1 MPDRLTISRRRLL
14 GMIAAGSA
22 VAACGDAPVPGL
34 NAPAAAAHVKIGV
47 IWPQSGPNAAI
58 GTDLK
63 RGWDLWVTKNGGK
76 LGQYIADVVTADEGP
91 TPQTATAGVQ
101 KLLQTDKVDIVV
113 GLVDSAATF
122 AVIPLMDAAKK
133 MLLVAGASAIDI
145 TRKAGTA
152 YVWRTSYTDPQ
163 LAAPLGAQLA
173 QAPARDAVFLVAP
186 GDDQGTAT
194 VAAFQTAFEAG
205 GGKIIGT
212 ARPVAGSSADYPG
225 IFTQIQRANAKAT
238 YCALSPA
245 DAAVFLPQYA
255 AAGLAAPIPVY
266 GSGPITDG
274 GVLSQA
280 GQAVLGIQ
288 TTLHYSD
295 QLANTT
301 NATFVAAYRRAY
313 QSSPTC
319 FSVQGY
325 DAGMVLDG
333 ALDEDG
339 LQFDGDSMSN
349 QLGKGADYDSP
360 RGKWKFDEQS
370 PLQNVYLRKVQDVGG
385 TPVNAVLYDLG
396 VAGQPAG

>member
-14 GMIAAGSA
+14 GMLAAGSA
-22 VAACGDAPVPGL
+22 IAACGDAPVPGL
-34 NAPAAAAHVKIGV
+34 NAPLAAAHVKVGV

-63 RGWDLWVTKNGGK
+63 RGWDLWLTKNGGK
-76 LGQYIADVVTADEGP
+76 LGQYIADVATADEGA

-113 GLVDSAATF
+113 GLVDSAATL

-152 YVWRTSYTDPQ
+152 YVWRTSYSDPQ
-163 LAAPLGAQLA
+163 LAAPMGAQLA
-173 QAPARDAVFLVAP
+173 QAAVRDAVFVVAP
-186 GDDQGTAT
+186 VDDQGTAT
-194 VAAFQTAFEAG
+194 VAAFQTAFESG
-205 GGKIIGT
+205 GGTIAGT
-212 ARPVAGSSADYPG
+212 ARPVAGSSVDYPR
-225 IFTQIQRANAKAT
+225 IFTQIQRAKAKAT

-255 AAGLAAPIPVY
+255 QAGLAGPIPIY

-274 GVLSQA
+274 GVLSQE
-280 GQAVLGIQ
+280 GQAALGVQ
-288 TTLHYSD
+288 TTSHYSD
-295 QLANTT
+295 QLTNTT
-301 NATFVAAYRRAY
+301 NATFVAAYRAAY
-313 QSSPTC
+313 QAAPTC

-333 ALDEDG
+333 ALGEDG
-339 LQFDGDSMSN
+339 LQLDGDTMAN
-349 QLGKGADYDSP
+349 QLGKGANYDSP
-360 RGKWKFDEQS
+360 RGKWKFDEQT
-370 PLQNVYLRKVQDVGG
+370 PLQHAYLRKVQDVGG
-385 TPVNAVLYDLG
+385 ALGNAVLFDLG